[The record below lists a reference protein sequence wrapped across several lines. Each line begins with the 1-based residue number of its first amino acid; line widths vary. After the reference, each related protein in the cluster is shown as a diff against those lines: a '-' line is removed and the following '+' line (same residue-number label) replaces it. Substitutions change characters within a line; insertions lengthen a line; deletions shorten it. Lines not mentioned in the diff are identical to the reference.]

1 MWNEGE
7 EKGSQVAEEASVVAA
22 PAAVAALILS
32 VERVQCL
39 FGTCWSMAV
48 LLPGQP
54 FNSKGGGRGCVCGS
68 WRPPVRGRVG
78 GVRKD
83 ALHGREKRCR
93 WCGSKDNR
101 LMRE

>member
-7 EKGSQVAEEASVVAA
+7 EKVSQVAEEASVVAA
-22 PAAVAALILS
+22 LAAAVAALILS
-32 VERVQCL
+32 VEQEQCL
-39 FGTCWSMAV
+39 FGTCWWRAV

-54 FNSKGGGRGCVCGS
+54 FNSKRGRWVCVCVCGS

-78 GVRKD
+78 GVNKD

-93 WCGSKDNR
+93 
-101 LMRE
+101 